1 MHLCIYF
8 LEIKML
14 YMQLMINGERLIRD
28 VQLEFSRVYPYL
40 KIEFF
45 RKNGLQKEKALR
57 ENQLKHDQ
65 KIRSAQVR
73 DIKNGDLVIDDVMS
87 VADLEKAFM
96 NKFGLI
102 TQVFRK
108 SGNIWLETTITDSW
122 SLKQQNDMGRE
133 ITTGKKPHE
142 LDEDYDLTRDAD

>member
-1 MHLCIYF
+1 MRL
-8 LEIKML
+8 L
-14 YMQLMINGERLIRD
+14 INGERLVRD
-28 VQLEFSRVYPYL
+28 VQQEFTRVYPYL

-45 RKNGLQKEKALR
+45 RVNGLLKGKGVQQ
-57 ENQLKHDQ
+57 NQIKHDQ
-65 KIRSAQVR
+65 QLRLAKGR
-73 DIKNGDLVIDDVMS
+73 DIEKGDLVIEDVMS

-96 NKFGLI
+96 KKFGLI

-142 LDEDYDLTRDAD
+142 KDEDYDLNRDAD

>member
-1 MHLCIYF
+1 
-8 LEIKML
+8 
-14 YMQLMINGERLIRD
+14 MQLLINGERLVRD
-28 VQLEFSRVYPYL
+28 VQQEFARVYPYL

-45 RKNGLQKEKALR
+45 RSNGLQQAKGLKQ
-57 ENQLKHDQ
+57 NQIKHDQ
-65 KIRSAQVR
+65 KLRSAKGR
-73 DIKNGDLVIDDVMS
+73 DINKGDLVIEDVMS

-96 NKFGLI
+96 SKFGLI

-133 ITTGKKPHE
+133 ITTGIKPDE
-142 LDEDYDLTRDAD
+142 KDEDYDLTRDAD